1 MPGWLCVPLNGTVS
15 MTHPGLDEIPD
26 LSCRIVTENG
36 IDSAVCLQGASYF
49 KLMKGQ
55 FCVFKPLMQLD
66 F

>member
-1 MPGWLCVPLNGTVS
+1 MALCPLNGTVS

-26 LSCRIVTENG
+26 LPCRTVTENG
-36 IDSAVCLQGASYF
+36 TDSAIRLQGGSYF
-49 KLMKGQ
+49 ILMKGQ